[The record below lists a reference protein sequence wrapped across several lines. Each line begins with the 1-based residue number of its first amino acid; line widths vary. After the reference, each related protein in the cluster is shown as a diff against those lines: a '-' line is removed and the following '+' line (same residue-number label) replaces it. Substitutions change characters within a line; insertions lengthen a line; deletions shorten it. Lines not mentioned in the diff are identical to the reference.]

1 MSVAPSAT
9 SPFPITL
16 EPTATTTSP
25 HCIRDA
31 YGRRIA
37 HQSQRLQVS
46 WLQQNSISPVF
57 TLATFTPL
65 LFASLVQVLYR
76 YLIVQLH
83 FENSRFRISLSAFV
97 AFITGIGHGSPMAF
111 TVIAFILSLSTSCKV
126 FSLLHHF
133 QMRFMPFFGSPYKS
147 SSPKGTCFKTF

>member
-1 MSVAPSAT
+1 MSVAPSAS

-25 HCIRDA
+25 LASGMHTA
-31 YGRRIA
+31 G
-37 HQSQRLQVS
+37 VS
-46 WLQQNSISPVF
+46 LTVTAPSRVMVTTNSISPVF

-65 LFASLVQVLYR
+65 LFAS
-76 YLIVQLH
+76 
-83 FENSRFRISLSAFV
+83 RFRFCTATSLSTCTSRMPASCISLSAFV
-97 AFITGIGHGSPMAF
+97 AFITGIGHGSPIAF

-133 QMRFMPFFGSPYKS
+133 QMRFVPFFGSPYKS